1 MTMKNT
7 YYVWGS
13 WQAPDYAVKIDA
25 ATMKLAAELWMEDHM
40 RAMPGCHWI
49 TQDVAVR
56 SQDAPN
62 DIYVFRVKYRVKI
75 TADAEEIAGPSGPI
89 EVGVFPSAE
98 QLDQLRIPFLEN
110 R

>member
-1 MTMKNT
+1 MKSA

-13 WQAPDYAVKIDA
+13 WQAPSYAVRIEAASMKI
-25 ATMKLAAELWMEDHM
+25 AAELWMLDHM

-62 DIYVFRVKYRVKI
+62 DIYVFRVKYR
-75 TADAEEIAGPSGPI
+75 ADAEEIAGPAGPI